1 MSYIFM
7 SEAYDYLNQVPA
19 DLREP
24 TKKLE
29 NVIYKDWTLELKKCE
44 FAGL

>member
-1 MSYIFM
+1 M

-29 NVIYKDWTLELKKCE
+29 NVIYKD
-44 FAGL
+44 